1 MIHKLKTLSK
11 EAYRVAE
18 RCNAPICIVNL
29 WLHSQYAENRG
40 ANYSDGQIWYPDED
54 ICECY
59 RKKAIIELLKLE
71 NGSAPKWIK
80 RQHNIKKHW
89 NKKGEL
95 PNLYFTFEMLNA
107 NRMVKGSTKG
117 LSPEVEESMQ
127 LKRFFKWEADNGGV
141 NCENSINQIKETKQ

>member
-11 EAYRVAE
+11 EAYRAAE

-29 WLHSQYAENRG
+29 WLHSQYAING
-40 ANYSDGQIWYPDED
+40 GVNCSDGQVWYPDED

-59 RKKAIIELLKLE
+59 RKAAVKKLLNLE
-71 NGSAPKWIK
+71 SGTAPKWIR

-89 NKKGEL
+89 KKKGEI

-117 LSPEVEESMQ
+117 LSPDVDESIQ
-127 LKRFFKWEADNGGV
+127 LKRYFKCEAENGGT
-141 NCENSINQIKETKQ
+141 NCENNEKDSRCK